1 MNIQKWSNSI
11 GKFGKFYFRYRGFTP
26 YPIVLIFLFFST
38 PTLMT
43 FWSGFAIMLIGEFGR
58 IWSVAYIGKES
69 RCRAVA
75 ADVLI
80 TAGPYAHTRNPIY
93 LANMI
98 MYSGVTIIANIWM
111 PWFLLI
117 VWCYFGFQY
126 YCIIQVESA
135 ALTEIFDKKFEH
147 YKASVPAFIPSLTP
161 FSGQEEISTNYKA
174 ALISEKSTLLGFGAM
189 VLWLFFRMG

>member
-11 GKFGKFYFRYRGFTP
+11 GRFGKFYFRYRGFTP

-38 PTLMT
+38 PTLTT
-43 FWSGFAIMLIGEFGR
+43 FCWGLAIMLLGEFFR

-69 RCRAVA
+69 RCRNVA
-75 ADVLI
+75 ADILI
-80 TAGPYAHTRNPIY
+80 TSGPYAYVRNPIY

-111 PWFLLI
+111 PWFLLV

-135 ALTEIFDKKFEH
+135 ALMEIFGKKFER
-147 YKASVPAFIPSLTP
+147 YKASVPSFLPALAP
-161 FSGQEEISTNYKA
+161 FSAREQISPNYKT
-174 ALISEKSTLLGFGAM
+174 ALVSEKSTLLGFSAM
-189 VLWLFFRMG
+189 VLWLFFRMS

>member
-1 MNIQKWSNSI
+1 ML
-11 GKFGKFYFRYRGFTP
+11 FGE
-26 YPIVLIFLFFST
+26 L
-38 PTLMT
+38 
-43 FWSGFAIMLIGEFGR
+43 GR

-75 ADVLI
+75 AETLV

-98 MYSGVTIIANIWM
+98 MYSGVTIMANIWL

-126 YCIIQVESA
+126 YCIIQIESA
-135 ALTEIFDKKFEH
+135 TLTEMFTEEFAQ
-147 YKASVPAFIPSLTP
+147 YKASVPAFIPSLKP
-161 FSGQEEISTNYKA
+161 FSAQIKISPDYKT
-174 ALISEKSTLLGFGAM
+174 ALVSEKSTLLGFGAM
-189 VLWLFFRMG
+189 VLWLFFRMS

>member
-1 MNIQKWSNSI
+1 MNIQKWSNNI

-38 PTLMT
+38 PTQMT
-43 FWSGFAIMLIGEFGR
+43 FAYGLTIMLFGEIGR

-69 RCRAVA
+69 RCRDVA
-75 ADVLI
+75 AAALI

-117 VWCYFGFQY
+117 IWFYFGFQY

-135 ALTEIFDKKFEH
+135 ALMEIFGKKFEQ
-147 YKASVPAFIPSLTP
+147 YKASVPAFIPSFTP
-161 FSGQEEISTNYKA
+161 FSAREQISPNYKT
-174 ALISEKSTLLGFGAM
+174 ALVSEKSTLLGFGAM